1 MERGEVTMERQKF
14 EIDNLKICSYDG
26 KSYNYSID
34 ASAGTGKTYTIEQI
48 VMKCIDEGVSLRNI
62 LIVTY
67 TEKATGELRDRI
79 RQRIDKVL
87 SEKKLFDKP
96 LANEQRFLDARAEL
110 EQTDICTIHSF
121 CQKTLRLFAYDSG
134 RTMAMDLVD
143 DSEVGDLIDKI
154 ARDEWPKL
162 EAFKTLLELSKDS
175 SSELVNDCKETI
187 QDALKSYYLKPDGE
201 EDDGIVQREKIELTF
216 TAPQSNGKKVLSFD
230 DLVTYYTQSG
240 EKALS
245 IFPGF
250 DKNYTY
256 LMNDANKDK
265 PYSPSRTIKEFAQSV
280 LDNKGCYNGRD
291 FKGYKGNGKKGKN
304 SECDQSISEACQY
317 FDVLKSWI
325 NDNLKGNKDL
335 LKQLFILQQIP
346 LVYKAW
352 RKYKADARLQSYGD
366 MIASVYE
373 SIDGSLCEK
382 LRKNY
387 RIGIIDEFQD
397 TNQMQWKIFK
407 KLFLQSEENP
417 DHQLIVVGDP
427 KQSIYAFQNADVNVY
442 MQATACFSERSK
454 LDTNYRST
462 DSIIKACNELFNP
475 SVDNAKPA
483 FFRSIYEKSDSKS
496 SKGKKES
503 DIGTQTAQEY
513 SNWLTFTDSKCPPS
527 DKAKQPARLD
537 GKTIQAVWLSKKL
550 SDDTPNANT
559 SEAQTGISPKAF
571 ASEMAKLILLCCKRN
586 DQGNSRL
593 QVFDKGTNELRNV
606 SFRDFAILARSTS
619 EMDDIKKALS
629 KAGIPYLH
637 YKEGNL
643 FNSRECVA
651 WLALCKAIHAT
662 DFSEKNRK
670 FLTEALI
677 TEFFHVELKDAEN
690 DKYDSPTCPERTN
703 LAKFQKLAK
712 QKKWAAL
719 LECIYQETGIQD
731 RLSDFTRLQ
740 ELARLRQIGQ
750 YIVDRLY
757 TQHCDLGDI
766 IRHLQKLYQNG
777 KATEDENANLVAR
790 NSDFDVVQVMTIHA
804 SKGLEFP
811 IVIAVAGFKG
821 FYDNRSNASYL
832 YHDAD
837 NQKCL
842 GITTDA
848 KDNYFK
854 EQYQEW
860 QRLFYVAYTRAS
872 SILVIP
878 QYDYKQKELCFLKN
892 TMANLKTLDS
902 ELFVKYRDL
911 FDKCWNEKTEVKE
924 ILHTELKQESTTAED
939 QKEQIQALQ
948 NVVPSRGL
956 YQHSYSSL
964 ANKSNRIA
972 DANQAASGETEYDDA
987 DDVALKGQDDA
998 DDTAE
1003 EKSLPTPAFIDKGIS
1018 IPCDY
1023 SSAKPAP
1030 VYEDY
1035 PCGTKLG
1042 TAVHEVF
1049 EKIDFADSCK
1059 DTPEECKEIKDQAR
1073 LSFIRAGLAVSEDTI
1088 NKTTAIVW
1096 NTLHADLPVIC
1107 GSEKGNG
1114 SFKLCDLEDNAHFP
1128 EVEFEL
1134 NADESVK
1141 YLKTYAT
1148 GSIDLVFLRDGRYS
1162 IVDWKTNR
1170 MTPETLRDAE
1180 SVRKNV
1186 DEHYA
1191 IQRVLY
1197 SYCLIKWL
1205 KSFPDFEGK
1214 KEEEIFRDHFGGIY
1228 YVYVR
1233 GCCADTGYGV
1243 YAHTWKS
1250 FKDLEASYNKIK
1262 NLMTSQK
1269 A

>member
-1 MERGEVTMERQKF
+1 MDRDNF
-14 EIDNLKICSYDG
+14 EINKLKICSYDG
-26 KSYNYSID
+26 NAYNYSID

-48 VMKCIDEGVSLRNI
+48 VMKCIDEGVSLRSI

-87 SEKKLFDKP
+87 ADNKLFDKP
-96 LANEQRFLDARAEL
+96 LENRQHFVNARAEL

-134 RTMAMDLVD
+134 RTMAMNLVD
-143 DSEVGDLIDKI
+143 DGDVGDLIDKM

-175 SSELVNDCKETI
+175 SSKLVNDCKETI
-187 QDALKSYYLKPDGE
+187 QNVLKSYYLRPNGE
-201 EDDGIVQREKIELTF
+201 EDTGIVKLENILKFIL
-216 TAPQSNGKKVLSFD
+216 PQSHHERILTLD
-230 DLVTYYTQSG
+230 DLVIYYTKSG
-240 EKALS
+240 EESLP
-245 IFPGF
+245 IFPKFSEYFSILSG
-250 DKNYTY
+250 NI
-256 LMNDANKDK
+256 DK
-265 PYSPSRTIKEFAQSV
+265 PYNKNRSIEEFIQSI
-280 LDNKGCYNGRD
+280 LDKKGIYNGSI
-291 FKGYKGNGKKGKN
+291 FKGYKGNGKTGKN
-304 SECDQSISEACQY
+304 LEFDQTLSEACQY
-317 FDVLKSWI
+317 FDALKIWI
-325 NDNLKGNKDL
+325 QNNLNEQDKNLK
-335 LKQLFILQQIP
+335 QQFILQQIP
-346 LVYKAW
+346 VVYQAW
-352 RKYKADARLQSYGD
+352 RKYKADARLQSYSD

-373 SIDGSLCEK
+373 SIDGPLCEK

-397 TNQMQWKIFK
+397 TNQMQWKIFE
-407 KLFLQSEENP
+407 KLFLQSKENP

-442 MQATACFSERSK
+442 MQATECFSMRSQ

-462 DSIIKACNELFNP
+462 NRIIEACNELFKRDDATPGFFN
-475 SVDNAKPA
+475 SALNLDTTTNTDIHFSESNCPA
-483 FFRSIYEKSDSKS
+483 ED
-496 SKGKKES
+496 KKKR
-503 DIGTQTAQEY
+503 DAT
-513 SNWLTFTDSKCPPS
+513 
-527 DKAKQPARLD
+527 LD
-537 GKTIQAVWLSKKL
+537 GKPIPAVWLSEK
-550 SDDTPNANT
+550 D
-559 SEAQTGISPKAF
+559 ISPKDF
-571 ASEMAKLILLCCKRN
+571 ASEVTKLILQCCKR
-586 DQGNSRL
+586 DAHGRSRL
-593 QVFDKGTNELRNV
+593 QVFDKETNELRNV
-606 SFRDFAILARSTS
+606 SFRDFAILARSSS
-619 EMDDIKKALS
+619 EMDPIKKALS
-629 KAGIPYLH
+629 KAGIPYLR

-643 FNSRECVA
+643 FSSRECIA

-670 FLTEALI
+670 LLTEVLI
-677 TEFFHVELKDAEN
+677 TDFFNVDLLNAEN
-690 DKYDSPTCPERTN
+690 ERYDSPTCKERMDI
-703 LAKFQKLAK
+703 ADFQTLAK
-712 QKKWAAL
+712 QKKWAAM
-719 LECIYQETGIQD
+719 LECIYQKTGVQD

-811 IVIAVAGFKG
+811 VVIAVAGFKG
-821 FYDNRSNASYL
+821 FYYSKQNASYL
-832 YHDAD
+832 YHNAD

-842 GITTDA
+842 GISENA
-848 KDNYFK
+848 KKQNK
-854 EQYQEW
+854 IEQYLEW

-872 SILVIP
+872 SLLVLP
-878 QYDYKQKELCFLKN
+878 RYAYEPTKNSNKEEFKFLKN
-892 TMANLKTLDS
+892 TMANLEKLKS
-902 ELFVKYRDL
+902 GNNLFAEYRENL
-911 FDKCWNEKTEVKE
+911 LGEHWNEKIEVKD
-924 ILHTELKQESTTAED
+924 ILHTELQKDASTPED
-939 QKEQIQALQ
+939 QKKQIQSL
-948 NVVPSRGL
+948 NSVIPSRGL

-964 ANKSNRIA
+964 ANKSTRL
-972 DANQAASGETEYDDA
+972 DAARQNESVEIEYVNA
-987 DDVALKGQDDA
+987 DDVELKGQDDA
-998 DDTAE
+998 DDIADDIVPSEPSFT
-1003 EKSLPTPAFIDKGIS
+1003 DKGIS
-1018 IPCDY
+1018 VECAY
-1023 SSAKPAP
+1023 SSADRAP
-1030 VYEDY
+1030 KYEGY

-1049 EKIDFADSCK
+1049 ECIDFADSRK
-1059 DTPEECKEIKDQAR
+1059 DTPDQCTEIRKQAQR
-1073 LSFIRAGLAVSEDTI
+1073 SFIRAGLKFADNEVLEQ
-1088 NKTTAIVW
+1088 TTSMVW
-1096 NTLHADLPVIC
+1096 NALHAALPVIC

-1114 SFKLCDLEDNAHFP
+1114 AFKLCELENDRHFP

-1134 NADESVK
+1134 NADDSGK
-1141 YLKTYAT
+1141 LLKAYAT
-1148 GSIDLVFLRDGRYS
+1148 GSIDLIFVRDGRYA

-1170 MTPETLRDAE
+1170 MTPETLCDAE
-1180 SVRKNV
+1180 SIRKNV

-1205 KSFPDFEGK
+1205 KSFPDFESK
-1214 KEEEIFRDHFGGIY
+1214 TEEEIFRDHFGGIY

-1233 GCCADTGYGV
+1233 GCLANTGNGV

-1250 FKDLEASYNKIK
+1250 FRELKASYDKIK
-1262 NLMTSQK
+1262 QLISSK